1 MQIKRKKEPSKLDIA
16 IDNLLEELNEYPG
29 YDDDYA
35 KRVKML
41 EKLHKLKKTDR
52 PHNAVNSDTLL
63 TVGGNVLIALIL
75 IGFEQKH
82 VITTKAPAFF
92 SKLR

>member
-1 MQIKRKKEPSKLDIA
+1 MQIKRTKEPSKLDEA
-16 IDNLLEELNEYPG
+16 IDNLLDELNDYPG
-29 YDDDYA
+29 YDSDYA

-41 EKLHKLKKTDR
+41 EKLHKIKKGNSPRDQ
-52 PHNAVNSDTLL
+52 VNPDTLL
-63 TVGGNVLIALIL
+63 VVGGNVVIALIL

-82 VITTKAPAFF
+82 VITTKATTFF

>member
-1 MQIKRKKEPSKLDIA
+1 MQFKRPKEPTKLDIA
-16 IDNLLEELNEYPG
+16 IDNLLDELNEYPG
-29 YDDDYA
+29 YDEDYA

-41 EKLHKLKKTDR
+41 EKLHKIKKAEKPHDR
-52 PHNAVNSDTLL
+52 VDSDTLL
-63 TVGGNVLIALIL
+63 VVSGNVLIALIV

-82 VITTKAPAFF
+82 VITTKATTFF